1 MLRRIEYVLL
11 TLGVFLLPFSVH
23 QIHAQSRDQIEKA
36 MLGQSIGSGARALGM
51 GGAFIAVADDAT
63 AASWNPA
70 GLAILDRPEAS
81 LVLAPVRRT
90 KIDRSPYTYMYDE
103 FSTGYFFLENA
114 GAWEV
119 TQSSSSVD
127 FASLTY
133 HFRLGS
139 VKLVPQISYQRVT
152 DLGFDFV
159 DEYTSETSSGPE
171 SWTAEYTNSGGID
184 VITLSLGVGL
194 SAKTFLGLS
203 LNRWS
208 NGHEGSRSA
217 AWTTY
222 AGDSDRSGRWNESMS
237 GTSFNIGSLFK
248 PTPKLNVGL
257 VFKSGF
263 TMDYRREDEYA
274 SSNYATNVRDGEIK
288 WPRSIGLGLAFMPND
303 TLTLSTDY
311 TTSNWADAT
320 IDYTRTYGSTGQT
333 SELTRFY
340 PTFNDPDA
348 AEETGQPRQV
358 NSSQMRFGVEHVVR
372 DPKLLGLTVLPVRFG
387 VFFDRQLSKDDQTL
401 DPVTNTGLTA
411 GFGLVWSRLSVDVAY
426 VQMRGQAHV
435 GDYVV
440 NTSEYFVKGETERPD
455 KMRSHLLLTSV
466 IVRF

>member
-1 MLRRIEYVLL
+1 
-11 TLGVFLLPFSVH
+11 
-23 QIHAQSRDQIEKA
+23 
-36 MLGQSIGSGARALGM
+36 
-51 GGAFIAVADDAT
+51 
-63 AASWNPA
+63 
-70 GLAILDRPEAS
+70 
-81 LVLAPVRRT
+81 
-90 KIDRSPYTYMYDE
+90 
-103 FSTGYFFLENA
+103 
-114 GAWEV
+114 
-119 TQSSSSVD
+119 
-127 FASLTY
+127 
-133 HFRLGS
+133 
-139 VKLVPQISYQRVT
+139 
-152 DLGFDFV
+152 
-159 DEYTSETSSGPE
+159 
-171 SWTAEYTNSGGID
+171 
-184 VITLSLGVGL
+184 
-194 SAKTFLGLS
+194 
-203 LNRWS
+203 
-208 NGHEGSRSA
+208 
-217 AWTTY
+217 
-222 AGDSDRSGRWNESMS
+222 
-237 GTSFNIGSLFK
+237 
-248 PTPKLNVGL
+248 
-257 VFKSGF
+257 
-263 TMDYRREDEYA
+263 
-274 SSNYATNVRDGEIK
+274 
-288 WPRSIGLGLAFMPND
+288 LAFMPND